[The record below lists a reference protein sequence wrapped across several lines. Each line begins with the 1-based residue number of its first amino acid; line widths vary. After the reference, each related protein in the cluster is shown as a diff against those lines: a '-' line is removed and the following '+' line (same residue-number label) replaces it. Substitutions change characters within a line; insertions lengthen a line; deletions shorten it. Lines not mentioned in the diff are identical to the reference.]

1 MNGTFILVFCAMA
14 SVLNLGVVV
23 LDYLHGTVTGS
34 TLFSAVI
41 GGILLAQVYYHILF
55 DIGR

>member
-1 MNGTFILVFCAMA
+1 MWIIIFCAMA